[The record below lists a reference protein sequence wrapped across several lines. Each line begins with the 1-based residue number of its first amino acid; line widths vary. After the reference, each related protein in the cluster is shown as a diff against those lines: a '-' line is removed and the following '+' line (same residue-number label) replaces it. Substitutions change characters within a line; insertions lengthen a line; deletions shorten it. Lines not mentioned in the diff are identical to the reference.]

1 MQKRHKTIWSLGV
14 ILLILFFLSAGACG
28 KKEEV
33 SEKPKVVSKKVVSK
47 KVSKP
52 APKKV
57 EKNEPDKSEQEK
69 NEEASKETP
78 KPVKQEEAPG
88 QVKKEALED
97 GKGKITTATLTD
109 KKKPAFKPK
118 SDISSESDY
127 TITSDPGLQVA
138 KKQDTKASDPTM
150 KSESEKKDDSIKT
163 EQKEIPAKSKG
174 EDVKKTEMPDI
185 PDQAAKKDDAGK
197 DKGQQKD
204 SSSEVEEKEESPSIE
219 VKEPDKKQER
229 SESVA
234 KLTPSK
240 TLTPVKIEP
249 LTPDFEYKPEGKID
263 PFSSLFKVKEESRK
277 KKRKR
282 FPLTPL
288 EKTDISQFKLVGVIL
303 SAKGN
308 KAIVQ
313 EASGKGYVISKGT
326 YIGVNDGQVVEILK
340 DRVICEEE
348 VENLFGETEI
358 KSRILKINKPPEA
371 L

>member
-1 MQKRHKTIWSLGV
+1 
-14 ILLILFFLSAGACG
+14 
-28 KKEEV
+28 
-33 SEKPKVVSKKVVSK
+33 
-47 KVSKP
+47 
-52 APKKV
+52 
-57 EKNEPDKSEQEK
+57 
-69 NEEASKETP
+69 
-78 KPVKQEEAPG
+78 
-88 QVKKEALED
+88 
-97 GKGKITTATLTD
+97 
-109 KKKPAFKPK
+109 
-118 SDISSESDY
+118 
-127 TITSDPGLQVA
+127 QVA
-138 KKQDTKASDPTM
+138 KKQDTKASDSAM
-150 KSESEKKDDSIKT
+150 KSESEKKDDSVKADK
-163 EQKEIPAKSKG
+163 KEIAATSKG
-174 EDVKKTEMPDI
+174 KDEKKTETPDTT
-185 PDQAAKKDDAGK
+185 DQAVKKDDAGK
-197 DKGQQKD
+197 DNGQQKD
-204 SSSEVEEKEESPSIE
+204 SSSAVEEKEESSSLE
-219 VKEPDKKQER
+219 VKEPDKKQEG

-249 LTPDFEYKPEGKID
+249 LTSDFEYKPEGKID

-313 EASGKGYVISKGT
+313 EASGKGYVVSKGT

-340 DRVICEEE
+340 DKIICEEE